1 MRRRLT
7 LSLCDA
13 GDSQT
18 SRTYMGTDRAL
29 LLDRLASNV
38 AKRKNSVPQKFTG
51 KKVLHLNSSLTKR
64 RALTQ
69 HLWRCSPVKYTSPV
83 TIVVFV
89 TIKCKT
95 WDWES
100 T

>member
-1 MRRRLT
+1 
-7 LSLCDA
+7 
-13 GDSQT
+13 
-18 SRTYMGTDRAL
+18 MGTERAL

-51 KKVLHLNSSLTKR
+51 KKVLHMNSSAMKR
-64 RALTQ
+64 RALMQ
-69 HLWRCSPVKYTSPV
+69 HLWLCSPVKCTFPG
-83 TIVVFV
+83 TIIVFV

-95 WDWES
+95 RDCES

>member
-1 MRRRLT
+1 
-7 LSLCDA
+7 
-13 GDSQT
+13 
-18 SRTYMGTDRAL
+18 MGTERAL

-51 KKVLHLNSSLTKR
+51 KKVLHMNTSVTKR

-69 HLWRCSPVKYTSPV
+69 HLQRCGPVKYTFPV
-83 TIVVFV
+83 MIIAFV
-89 TIKCKT
+89 TIKCKAR
-95 WDWES
+95 DCES